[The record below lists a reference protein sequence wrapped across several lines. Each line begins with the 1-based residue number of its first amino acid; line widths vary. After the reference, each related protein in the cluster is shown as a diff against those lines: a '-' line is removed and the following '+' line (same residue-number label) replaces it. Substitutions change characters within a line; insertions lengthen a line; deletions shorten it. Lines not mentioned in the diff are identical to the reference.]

1 MAGKKSGEEAVSST
15 GRSRYRLLQRQW
27 WRKRLRIPIPFNLK
41 TLDGKQTTLKDYAN
55 KITLV
60 SFVFPRCPY
69 RNAELS
75 EIQKIYDTYKDKGL
89 SVVLINIMPDEENLI
104 PGDRTDPIASTT
116 LATLAVARIRLDLR
130 RSLISRE
137 NSMTNISLRIAIAA
151 MMALGTS
158 PAQSNDAAQI
168 AKAKAIHEH
177 VIKLDTHNDIEPS
190 NFTPECNYTM
200 RLTTQVNIP
209 KMVEGGMDVS
219 FMIAYVGQG
228 PLTPE
233 GFDAAYKQAV
243 AKFDAVHRLTEQI
256 APDSIGLALTPA
268 DVIAMHKKHLRIAVI
283 GVENGYPIGTDI
295 RRVEEFYNR
304 GGRYMSLAHNGN
316 SQLADSNTG
325 ETEGYLYN
333 NGLSP
338 LGREVIAEMNR
349 VGMMVDLSHP
359 SKGAN
364 MEAMRLSKAPVIAS
378 HSGVRAL
385 ADVSRNM
392 DDEQLLALRKNGGVI
407 QVVGF
412 ASYVKTDSKERIAAL
427 AKLRDEFG
435 LGGTGGGRGGR
446 GGRGGGGGGG
456 RAANADRVCPVES
469 ADGTTPQGRGARG
482 GGRGRGN
489 AALDALP
496 PEKRADYDKRMA
508 EIDAMYPPAAR
519 ANVKDFVN
527 HIDYAVK
534 LIGIDHVGISSDFD
548 GGGGIDGWNSAAEA
562 FNVTLELVRRGYTE
576 EQIGKLWS
584 GNLLRVWGE
593 VQKVSEQIKK
603 KPV

>member
-1 MAGKKSGEEAVSST
+1 MKNIERKLLTAIVALSTAGVQA
-15 GRSRYRLLQRQW
+15 
-27 WRKRLRIPIPFNLK
+27 
-41 TLDGKQTTLKDYAN
+41 
-55 KITLV
+55 
-60 SFVFPRCPY
+60 
-69 RNAELS
+69 
-75 EIQKIYDTYKDKGL
+75 
-89 SVVLINIMPDEENLI
+89 
-104 PGDRTDPIASTT
+104 
-116 LATLAVARIRLDLR
+116 
-130 RSLISRE
+130 
-137 NSMTNISLRIAIAA
+137 
-151 MMALGTS
+151 
-158 PAQSNDAAQI
+158 PAQSSDAALI

-190 NFTPECNYTM
+190 NFTPDCNYTM
-200 RLTTQVNIP
+200 RLSTQVNLP
-209 KMVEGGMDVS
+209 KMVEGRMDVS
-219 FMIAYVGQG
+219 FMIVYVGQG

-233 GFDAAYKQAV
+233 GYDNAYRQAI
-243 AKFDAVHRLTEQI
+243 AKFDAVHRLTEKI
-256 APDSIGLALTPA
+256 APDSIGLALSPA
-268 DVIAMHKKHLRIAVI
+268 DVLALHKKNLRIAVI

-295 RRVEEFYNR
+295 KRVEEFYNR

-338 LGREVIAEMNR
+338 LGRQVIAEMNR
-349 VGMMVDLSHP
+349 LGMMVDLSHP

-385 ADVSRNM
+385 ANVSRNM
-392 DDEQLLALRKNGGVI
+392 DDEQLLALKKNGGVI
-407 QVVGF
+407 QIVGF
-412 ASYVKTDSKERIAAL
+412 AAYVKTDSKERVDAL
-427 AKLRDEFG
+427 AKLRGEFG
-435 LGGTGGGRGGR
+435 LDAQG
-446 GGRGGGGGGG
+446 GGRGGGGGRG
-456 RAANADRVCPVES
+456 RGASGTPPPCPVEGAAGS
-469 ADGTTPQGRGARG
+469 TPQARGG

-489 AALDALP
+489 AALDALS
-496 PEKRADYDKRMA
+496 PERRAAYNKQLV
-508 EIDAMYPPAAR
+508 EIDARFPPAGR

-593 VQKVSEQIKK
+593 VEKVAQNLRKN
-603 KPV
+603 

>member
-1 MAGKKSGEEAVSST
+1 MKNI
-15 GRSRYRLLQRQW
+15 GRKL
-27 WRKRLRIPIPFNLK
+27 
-41 TLDGKQTTLKDYAN
+41 
-55 KITLV
+55 
-60 SFVFPRCPY
+60 
-69 RNAELS
+69 
-75 EIQKIYDTYKDKGL
+75 
-89 SVVLINIMPDEENLI
+89 
-104 PGDRTDPIASTT
+104 
-116 LATLAVARIRLDLR
+116 
-130 RSLISRE
+130 
-137 NSMTNISLRIAIAA
+137 AIAGIA
-151 MMALGTS
+151 ASSFGVLFLIATGTS
-158 PAQSNDAAQI
+158 PAQSNDAALI
-168 AKAKAIHEH
+168 AKAKGIHER
-177 VIKLDTHNDIEPS
+177 VIKLDTHNDIEPA

-219 FMIAYVGQG
+219 FMIVYVGQG

-233 GFDAAYKQAV
+233 GYDNAYRQAV
-243 AKFDAVHRLTEQI
+243 AKFDAVHRLTEKI
-256 APDSIGLALTPA
+256 APDSIGLALSPA
-268 DVIAMHKKHLRIAVI
+268 DVLALHKKHLRIAVI

-295 RRVEEFYNR
+295 KKVQEFYDR

-325 ETEGYLYN
+325 EAQGYLYN

-349 VGMMVDLSHP
+349 LGMMVDLSHP

-392 DDEQLLALRKNGGVI
+392 DDEQLLALKKNGGVI

-412 ASYVKTDSKERIAAL
+412 ASYVKTDSKERVDAL
-427 AKLRDEFG
+427 AKLRQEFG
-435 LGGTGGGRGGR
+435 LSDQG

-456 RAANADRVCPVES
+456 RGGGGRGRGDDSARVCPVENAS
-469 ADGTTPQGRGARG
+469 GPTPPGRGAG

-489 AALDALP
+489 AGLDALQ
-496 PEKRADYDKRMA
+496 PERRAEYDKRLA
-508 EIDAMYPPAAR
+508 EIDAKLPPAGR

-593 VQKVSEQIKK
+593 VQQVSQKLRK
-603 KPV
+603 N

>member
-1 MAGKKSGEEAVSST
+1 MKDIKRKLMIAGMTASSV
-15 GRSRYRLLQRQW
+15 GLL
-27 WRKRLRIPIPFNLK
+27 FH
-41 TLDGKQTTLKDYAN
+41 
-55 KITLV
+55 IT
-60 SFVFPRCPY
+60 
-69 RNAELS
+69 A
-75 EIQKIYDTYKDKGL
+75 
-89 SVVLINIMPDEENLI
+89 
-104 PGDRTDPIASTT
+104 RTS
-116 LATLAVARIRLDLR
+116 
-130 RSLISRE
+130 S
-137 NSMTNISLRIAIAA
+137 
-151 MMALGTS
+151 
-158 PAQSNDAAQI
+158 AQPNDAALI
-168 AKAKAIHEH
+168 AKAKGIHDR
-177 VIKLDTHNDIEPS
+177 VIKLDTHNDIEPA
-190 NFTPECNYTM
+190 NFTADCNYKM
-200 RLTTQVNIP
+200 RLTTQVNLP
-209 KMVEGGMDVS
+209 KMVEGDMDVS

-228 PLTPE
+228 PLTQE
-233 GFDAAYKQAV
+233 GYDSAYKQVV
-243 AKFDAVHRLTEQI
+243 AKFDAVHRLTEKI
-256 APDSIGLALTPA
+256 APDNIGLALTPA
-268 DVIAMHKKHLRIAVI
+268 DVLALHKKNLRIAVI

-295 RRVEEFYNR
+295 KRVEEFYNR

-325 ETEGYLYN
+325 ETQGYLYN

-385 ADVSRNM
+385 ANVSRNM
-392 DDEQLLALRKNGGVI
+392 DDELLLALKKNGGVI

-412 ASYVKTDSKERIAAL
+412 ASYVKIDSKERIDAL

-435 LGGTGGGRGGR
+435 LAQA
-446 GGRGGGGGGG
+446 GGRGGGGGGRG
-456 RAANADRVCPVES
+456 RGEAADSPRPCPVES
-469 ADGTTPQGRGARG
+469 ADGSAPPGRGARG

-489 AALDALP
+489 AGLDALS
-496 PEKRADYDKRMA
+496 PEGRVDYDKRLA
-508 EIDAMYPPAAR
+508 ELDAKLPPAGR

-593 VQKVSEQIKK
+593 VEKVSQKLRKK
-603 KPV
+603 QG

>member
-1 MAGKKSGEEAVSST
+1 MKDIP
-15 GRSRYRLLQRQW
+15 
-27 WRKRLRIPIPFNLK
+27 RKL
-41 TLDGKQTTLKDYAN
+41 
-55 KITLV
+55 
-60 SFVFPRCPY
+60 
-69 RNAELS
+69 
-75 EIQKIYDTYKDKGL
+75 
-89 SVVLINIMPDEENLI
+89 M
-104 PGDRTDPIASTT
+104 IA
-116 LATLAVARIRLDLR
+116 
-130 RSLISRE
+130 
-137 NSMTNISLRIAIAA
+137 AIAA
-151 MMALGTS
+151 SLIRIS
-158 PAQSNDAAQI
+158 SAQTNDASLI
-168 AKAKAIHEH
+168 AKAKAIHER
-177 VIKLDTHNDIEPS
+177 VLKLDTHNDIEPS
-190 NFTPECNYTM
+190 NFTPDCNYTM

-209 KMVEGGMDVS
+209 KMVEGGMDVT
-219 FMIAYVGQG
+219 FMIVYVGQG

-233 GFDAAYKQAV
+233 GYANAYQQAV
-243 AKFDAVHRLTEQI
+243 AKFDAVHRLTEKI
-256 APDSIGLALTPA
+256 APDNIGLALTPA
-268 DVIAMHKKHLRIAVI
+268 DVVALHKKHLRIAVI
-283 GVENGYPIGTDI
+283 GVENGYPIGTDLNK
-295 RRVEEFYNR
+295 VKEFYDR

-325 ETEGYLYN
+325 EVQGYLYN

-349 VGMMVDLSHP
+349 LGMMVDLSHP

-392 DDEQLLALRKNGGVI
+392 DDEQLLALKKNGGVI
-407 QVVGF
+407 QIVGF
-412 ASYVKTDSKERIAAL
+412 ASYVKADSKERVDAL

-435 LGGTGGGRGGR
+435 LTQGGGRGGR
-446 GGRGGGGGGG
+446 GGRGRGEG
-456 RAANADRVCPVES
+456 ASTERVCPVES
-469 ADGTTPQGRGARG
+469 ATAPAQGRGARG

-489 AALDALP
+489 PALDALS
-496 PEKRADYDKRMA
+496 PERRAEYDKKLA
-508 EIDAMYPPAAR
+508 VIDAKFPAATR

-576 EQIGKLWS
+576 EQIGKMWS

-593 VQKVSEQIKK
+593 VEKVSQKLRK
-603 KPV
+603 N